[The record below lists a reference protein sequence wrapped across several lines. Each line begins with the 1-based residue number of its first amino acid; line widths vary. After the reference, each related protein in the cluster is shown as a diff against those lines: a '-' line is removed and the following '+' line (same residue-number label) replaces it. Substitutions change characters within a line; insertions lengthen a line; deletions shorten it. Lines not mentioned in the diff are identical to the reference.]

1 MPDRAHRLGDYV
13 MTEAKQARLK
23 EIAQQEADRDLATLN
38 AQKAKAA
45 LLIAEEKMATE
56 LPLAIPELKRQDAE
70 QPVPIVVASPA
81 VDIPKRT
88 RTRKTAATS
97 TV

>member
-1 MPDRAHRLGDYV
+1 MSARARRLGDYA

-23 EIAQQEADRDLATLN
+23 EIAQQEADRDLATLA
-38 AQKAKAA
+38 AQKAKA
-45 LLIAEEKMATE
+45 LLLTAEEKTTAD

-70 QPVPIVVASPA
+70 QPVPMAASPE
-81 VDIPKRT
+81 
-88 RTRKTAATS
+88 AAS